1 MATVKVPH
9 DALFRFS
16 HTLSTASLL

>member
-1 MATVKVPH
+1 MATVKVLH